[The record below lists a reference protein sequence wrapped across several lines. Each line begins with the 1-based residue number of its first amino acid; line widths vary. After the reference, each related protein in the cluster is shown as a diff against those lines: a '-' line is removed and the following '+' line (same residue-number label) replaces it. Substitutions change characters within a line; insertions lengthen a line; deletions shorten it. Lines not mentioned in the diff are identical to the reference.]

1 MRRAVPSRLTR
12 RLAPLA
18 VLALL
23 SPVPARA
30 MVGTAWNNP
39 LVAAFNGV
47 LIDEAPALTVIQYIA
62 FATSPGD
69 YGIAFDYKNEL
80 SPEFA
85 EGSFPD
91 TAFASLYFTDDLADF
106 SIEERVF
113 DGSQPLMDIDHQGP
127 FNVGDGIAPSPGM
140 TDWYRFSGM
149 FTATSLYTVVAF
161 ELDNLNGEYGDSIF
175 RVANVALIPEPAV
188 TGLLAAGGMLVLAGR
203 RRRAGRSQ
211 SSSDCA

>member
-1 MRRAVPSRLTR
+1 MRGSASVRLSRG
-12 RLAPLA
+12 LAALA

-23 SPVPARA
+23 APVPARA
-30 MVGTAWNNP
+30 IVGTDWNNP

-127 FNVGDGIAPSPGM
+127 FNVAGGTAPSPGM
-140 TDWYRFSGM
+140 TDWYRFTGM

-188 TGLLAAGGMLVLAGR
+188 SGLLAAGSMLVLAGR
-203 RRRAGRSQ
+203 RRRSRR
-211 SSSDCA
+211 

>member
-127 FNVGDGIAPSPGM
+127 FNVGGGIAPSPGM